1 MATQKNSFDKV
12 PHFIDLFLFANVAK
26 KTRRSGWLR
35 EEIDN
40 SESLAEHIFSLSFLA
55 LQLGSELSQ
64 RLSYPLNKGKLI
76 KMALIHDI
84 GELETGDIV
93 TSRGSIIDQ
102 QRLKSKEFKQ
112 KSSIKKLFK
121 KSDPSNFSLLLFQEL
136 IERKTLESQLLWQLD
151 KLDMALQALEYEK
164 DHQKDLSEFF
174 ENAKANI
181 SDDFLTELLNET
193 IRRRPKSSR

>member
-1 MATQKNSFDKV
+1 MAKKQSSVDKA
-12 PHFIDLFLFANVAK
+12 PHFIDLFLFANNSK

-55 LQLGSELSQ
+55 LQLGTELSE
-64 RLSYPLNKGKLI
+64 RLKYPLNKGKLV

-93 TSRGSIIDQ
+93 TSRGTIIDQ
-102 QRLKSKEFKQ
+102 QRLKAKESKQ
-112 KSSIKKLFK
+112 KTSIKKLFK
-121 KSDPSNFSLLLFQEL
+121 KTDPSNFSLALFQEL
-136 IERKTLESQLLWQLD
+136 IDRKTLESQLLWQLD

-164 DHQKDLSEFF
+164 EHNKNLSEFF

-181 SDDFLTELLNET
+181 FDDFLTELLEE
-193 IRRRPKSSR
+193 ILKRRPKSSR